1 MKTRASRVNDGRGL
15 GGALHAAIPMQLLL
29 FISALL
35 SALTGAISGV
45 RAPEAQ
51 FHQSAGALA
60 GAQASVTAQV
70 ASVRQARSYL
80 ALVTE
85 PRFAATVTVPLF
97 SPDLAI
103 FAPVP
108 LYLSKPRK

>member
-1 MKTRASRVNDGRGL
+1 
-15 GGALHAAIPMQLLL
+15 MQLLL

-51 FHQSAGALA
+51 FHQSAGAIA

-70 ASVRQARSYL
+70 ASVRQVRSYL

-85 PRFAATVTVPLF
+85 PRFAVTVAMPPV
-97 SPDLAI
+97 SPNLAI

-108 LYLSKPRK
+108 LYLSKPRE